1 MSSIKLKHS
10 GGNGVSIAAPASNP
24 TADRILTL
32 PSTDA
37 DGVITT
43 KDSNDNLQAITG
55 INGGKL
61 GNRNLINNGA
71 FAIAQRSTTA
81 TGGGFLSVDRF
92 KCQTSGLDEDIT
104 QAQADVAA
112 GTTPYSLGF
121 RKCYKITNGNQTSGA
136 GGGDLVKIQ
145 TSVEAQNIASSGW
158 NYLSSTSYIT
168 LQFWVKSSVSQNFYF
183 NLVDINASPNQNYVM
198 ETGVLT
204 ANTWTKITKKI
215 EGKNTLVFN
224 AGGAG
229 EGLRLE
235 INAFRGGD
243 TTGTQTLNQWHEL
256 DTANRMPTNTTT
268 WFTTNDATFEITGV
282 QLEVGDTPTNFEF
295 KSYQEDYYECLRYCY
310 VIPVTNG
317 DFIGSS
323 YAFVNSTTQIIGQFT
338 FPRAMRTFPT
348 KAQTSSL
355 VRLRAGNSSANFNLT
370 DIIAHLGDTT
380 NPNPFTYGFIVT
392 TSSIST
398 SQSGI
403 LQGQNTS
410 AGRITFSAEF

>member
-10 GGNGVSIAAPASNP
+10 GGNGVSITAPASNP
-24 TADRILTL
+24 TADRTLTL
-32 PSTDA
+32 PSTDV
-37 DGVITT
+37 DGIITT
-43 KDSNDNLQAITG
+43 KDSNNSLQAVTG

-71 FAIAQRSTTA
+71 FNIAQRATSA

-92 KCQTSGLDEDIT
+92 KCQTSGLDNDIT
-104 QAQADVAA
+104 QAQVDVAA

-121 RKCYKITNGNQTSGA
+121 RKAFGITNGNQTSGA

-145 TSVEAQNIASSGW
+145 TSIETGNIATSGW
-158 NYLSSTSYIT
+158 NYLSDTSYIS

-215 EGKNTLVFN
+215 QGKNTLVFN

-235 INAFRGGD
+235 INPYRGTD
-243 TTGTQTLNQWHEL
+243 TCGTQTLNQWHDL

-268 WFTTNDATFEITGV
+268 WFTTNDATFQITGV
-282 QLEVGDTPTNFEF
+282 QIEVGDTPTNFEF
-295 KSYQEDYYECLRYCY
+295 KTYAQDLDECLRYCY
-310 VIPVTNG
+310 VIPVTMS

-323 YAFVNSTTQIIGQFT
+323 YAFVNSTTQIIGQFYL
-338 FPRAMRTFPT
+338 PKMMRTFPT
-348 KAQTSSL
+348 KSSTSNNI
-355 VRLRAGNSSANFNLT
+355 RFRAGNSSNNFNLT

-380 NPNPFTYGFIVT
+380 NPNATAYGFIATVA
-392 TSSIST
+392 SVST

-403 LQGQNTS
+403 LQGQNS
-410 AGRITFSAEF
+410 GAGSITFSAEF

>member
-1 MSSIKLKHS
+1 
-10 GGNGVSIAAPASNP
+10 
-24 TADRILTL
+24 
-32 PSTDA
+32 
-37 DGVITT
+37 
-43 KDSNDNLQAITG
+43 
-55 INGGKL
+55 
-61 GNRNLINNGA
+61 
-71 FAIAQRSTTA
+71 
-81 TGGGFLSVDRF
+81 
-92 KCQTSGLDEDIT
+92 
-104 QAQADVAA
+104 
-112 GTTPYSLGF
+112 
-121 RKCYKITNGNQTSGA
+121 
-136 GGGDLVKIQ
+136 
-145 TSVEAQNIASSGW
+145 
-158 NYLSSTSYIT
+158 
-168 LQFWVKSSVSQNFYF
+168 
-183 NLVDINASPNQNYVM
+183 
-198 ETGVLT
+198 
-204 ANTWTKITKKI
+204 
-215 EGKNTLVFN
+215 
-224 AGGAG
+224 
-229 EGLRLE
+229 
-235 INAFRGGD
+235 
-243 TTGTQTLNQWHEL
+243 
-256 DTANRMPTNTTT
+256 MPTNTTT